1 MRPLRP
7 APSRDPLAI
16 GAKLRSTRTA
26 QGLTIAHVAEA
37 SGVTKSFL
45 SRVERDETSPS
56 VATLRSL
63 CDVLSLPIGA
73 LFEPPEVQLVALDEA
88 PLINMGGTGVV
99 DRLLSPRSE
108 ARVQILR
115 STLQPGSSG
124 GDELYTVNCDVEV
137 IHVVSGTMRIRVG
150 TDTHD
155 LSRGDTMSLP
165 GREPHT
171 WTNESD
177 DVTEIVWVLV
187 PAAWSGAAGAGS

>member
-26 QGLTIAHVAEA
+26 QGLTIADVAEA

-63 CDVLSLPIGA
+63 CDVLSLPLGA
-73 LFEPPEVQLVALDEA
+73 LFEAPDHQLVSLDDA

-108 ARVQILR
+108 SRVQILR

-124 GDELYTVNCDVEV
+124 GEELYTVNCDVEV
-137 IHVVSGTMRIRVG
+137 IHVVAGAMRVQLGTES
-150 TDTHD
+150 HE
-155 LSRGDTMSLP
+155 LSAGDTMSLP

-171 WTNESD
+171 WTNHSGG
-177 DVTEIVWVLV
+177 VTEIIWVLV
-187 PAAWSGAAGAGS
+187 PAAWSGSAGATK